1 MREAQSES
9 GTIKVGKKK
18 KVSGKKK
25 ALTIVGDSLDEEL
38 KEEEYD
44 QIDTLEGLK
53 AKKILELVDTIKCC
67 QLEIAKYESGQ
78 YDTKLLEEIGEWEEE
93 E

>member
-1 MREAQSES
+1 MREAQSASE
-9 GTIKVGKKK
+9 TIKVVKKG

-25 ALTIVGDSLDEEL
+25 ALTIVGDSLDGEL

-67 QLEIAKYESGQ
+67 QIEIAKYESGQ
-78 YDTKLLEEIGEWEEE
+78 YDTKLLEEIGEWVEE
-93 E
+93 